1 MSAVLNEPEVILR
14 PMRVEDVEQVMQI
27 EAAAYP
33 FPWTHGIF
41 RDCLRVGYSCW
52 LIEQAGRVVAYG
64 IMSSAVGEAHILNV
78 CVDSNLRRR
87 GFGRAMMEHLVE
99 LSKRHG
105 NEMCLLEV
113 RPSNV
118 SAVTLYHN
126 MGFNEVGTRKD
137 YYPDTNGR
145 EDAIIL
151 ALNLT

>member
-14 PMRVEDVEQVMQI
+14 PMRVEDVDEVMQI
-27 EAAAYP
+27 ESACYP

-52 LIEQAGRVVAYG
+52 LIEQAEKVVAYG
-64 IMSSAVGEAHILNV
+64 IMSSAVGEAHILNI
-78 CVDSNLRRR
+78 CVDSSMRRR
-87 GFGRAMMEHLVE
+87 GFGRAIIEHLID

-113 RPSNV
+113 RPSNI
-118 SAVTLYHN
+118 SAVSLYRDL
-126 MGFNEVGTRKD
+126 GFNEVGTRKD
-137 YYPDTNGR
+137 YYPDDDGR